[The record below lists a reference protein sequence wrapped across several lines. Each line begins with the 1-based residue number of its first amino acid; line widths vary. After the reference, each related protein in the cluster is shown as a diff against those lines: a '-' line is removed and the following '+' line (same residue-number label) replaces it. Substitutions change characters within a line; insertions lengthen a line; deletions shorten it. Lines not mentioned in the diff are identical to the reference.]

1 MNLKARMLC
10 SFISIFMVIVAM
22 FSSTFYVTSMQKH
35 DGLVINLSGRQRMLS
50 QKIAK
55 EALKLSFAKNKS
67 AAQSD
72 LQTSMAL
79 FETTLN
85 ALINSGYA
93 PVTLNPNGAKKHLP
107 AAAGSVLTQLRKVQ
121 TNWTAYKKLVEASY
135 NGNEA
140 TLNDLS
146 AQSMVVLKS
155 MNKAVGM
162 LQKEADAHV
171 QTLMLLQIT
180 FIIIGSALLCIV
192 VVNLRKHLFHP
203 LDDLRAF
210 ANKISS
216 GELHATINA
225 TYLHEFENLKNDT
238 VSMVAALNSLMEKAE
253 ESSTEA
259 KHNAQLTEDALATAQ
274 EKEHRISSIV
284 STIRTVAEKAKHIS
298 TRVDESIHTLTTEVS
313 GVNNDVEIQRE
324 RMRETSTAMSQMNS
338 TVIEVA
344 SNASNAAQLAND
356 SKERAEEGAAGVQQ
370 AVNSIGLIQDSIVAL
385 KESMLQ
391 LGKQTDSI
399 SEVMNVINDI
409 ADQTNLLA
417 LNAAIEAARAGE
429 AGKGFAV
436 VADEVRKLAEKTM
449 MATHDVGDAITQI
462 QTQAHTNIEA
472 VENAA
477 IEITA
482 STDAADSAGQ
492 SMEHIVSITYDTAQ
506 QITSIATASEEQAAV
521 SEQIE
526 HAVTT
531 VAGIAEETATGMA
544 KASVELE
551 EISALTAEL
560 DHLLDDMQQ
569 EAAPSNA

>member
-67 AAQSD
+67 AAQND
-72 LQTSMAL
+72 LQTSMTL

-93 PVTLNPNGAKKHLP
+93 PVTLNPSGAKKHLP
-107 AAAGSVLTQLRKVQ
+107 AATGAVLTQLHKVQ
-121 TNWTAYKKLVEASY
+121 TNWTAYKKLVNASY
-135 NGNEA
+135 SGNEA

-162 LQKEADAHV
+162 LQKEADEHV

-238 VSMVAALNSLMEKAE
+238 VSMVATLNSLMEKAE

-462 QTQAHTNIEA
+462 QAQAHTNIEA